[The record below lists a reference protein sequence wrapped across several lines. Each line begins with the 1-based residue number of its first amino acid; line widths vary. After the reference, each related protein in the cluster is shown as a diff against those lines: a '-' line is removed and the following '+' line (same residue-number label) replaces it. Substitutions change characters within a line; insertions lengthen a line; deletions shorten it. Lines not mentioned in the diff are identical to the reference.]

1 MHEKKDQEQHKMRL
15 RKLTNKFNTEII
27 STQHYIKVNE
37 DEIELIYNFNDMTI
51 QMHINAEL
59 VYHRK
64 FQPNRVALNYL
75 NVLEVA
81 IMIYDNYKK
90 STQKE

>member
-1 MHEKKDQEQHKMRL
+1 MPITKSHHNL
-15 RKLTNKFNTEII
+15 NSEII

-37 DEIELIYNFNDMTI
+37 DEIELIYNFREMTI

-59 VYHRK
+59 VYYRK
-64 FQPNRVALNYL
+64 FQPNRIALNYL

-81 IMIYDNYKK
+81 IMIYTNYRK
-90 STQKE
+90 STTTKEK